1 MNFLNKKMHQMS
13 NNYHQLPHNP
23 EEQRKIDRQN
33 QLAKYRLELEELE
46 KSHSGLPHDHQ
57 NMLMHV

>member
-1 MNFLNKKMHQMS
+1 MS

-33 QLAKYRLELEELE
+33 QLAKCRFELEELK

-57 NMLMHV
+57 NMLMQVT